1 MKIAKNWNQVTIGQ
15 FQELQLLTEP
25 TFENQIKTVAIL
37 TGKSTDAIE
46 ELAIVELTAIVK
58 DLGWMATLPNPKDM
72 QTFRI
77 GGTWYY
83 FVVNHNQ
90 LAAHQFITVQD
101 LFADNSK
108 WIGNLHKIMASLCV
122 RKSMLGISKPVKS
135 EEFDNLAELFRNRMP
150 ISVAYAYTLFFSL
163 CLPGLLETTRQYL
176 EQEVENLR
184 KMAGEKSGQQ

>member
-58 DLGWMATLPNPKDM
+58 DLGWMAILPNPKDM

-101 LFADNSK
+101 LFADNTK

-163 CLPGLLETTRQYL
+163 CLPELLGATQAYL
-176 EQEVENLR
+176 EAEVAKL
-184 KMAGEKSGQQ
+184 KMMAGEKNGQQ

>member
-1 MKIAKNWNQVTIGQ
+1 MKLPKSWQDISIGQ

-37 TGKSTDAIE
+37 TGKSTDEIE

-58 DLGWMATLPNPKDM
+58 DLGWMATLPNPKEM

-101 LFADNSK
+101 LFADNTK

-176 EQEVENLR
+176 EQEVESLR
-184 KMAGEKSGQQ
+184 KMAGEKNGQQ